1 MRQNK
6 KIMRLQYE
14 ETESRFWTF
23 CQSEYYLKF
32 RGMVKND
39 QSLPCYED
47 HKQQV
52 TWTNVVAE
60 QNVPTKKIDGFQREW
75 MALNTKKED

>member
-1 MRQNK
+1 
-6 KIMRLQYE
+6 
-14 ETESRFWTF
+14 
-23 CQSEYYLKF
+23 
-32 RGMVKND
+32 MVKND